1 MQKVNI
7 TTDSAQRRNEKNGII
22 CLVIMSTSKVIV
34 IKMSKMAD
42 FSYFLLMAAKKVTI
56 WASAYERSY

>member
-7 TTDSAQRRNEKNGII
+7 TADRAQRGNEKNGII
-22 CLVIMSTSKVIV
+22 CFVIMFTSKVIV

-42 FSYFLLMAAKKVTI
+42 FSYFLLMASKKVTI
-56 WASAYERSY
+56 WASAYERFY